1 MTFAVHGLPV
11 ARGIAIGRAVL
22 VVSSRIDVA
31 HYFIKPEEI
40 ETEIDRVRTARNA
53 VADELAKLQANV
65 AQMGPNDAPHEL
77 AALLEVH
84 QMLLQDEALSGGVK
98 HWISERLYNAEWAL
112 TTQLEIIAR
121 QFDEM
126 EDPYLRERKAD
137 LEQVVERLLHRMK
150 GTAAVLAPSP
160 PRRKRAASADD
171 DNDDPTAGDGIDVPL
186 VLIAHDLSPADMLQF
201 KKSVFAGFVTDV
213 GGRTSHTAIV
223 ARSMDIPAVVGARTA
238 SQLVRQD
245 DWVII
250 DGDAGVVIVDPSPII
265 LAEYGFKQRQGDLE
279 RGRLARLRHK
289 PAVTLDGQR
298 VELLANIEMPEDTV
312 GAVKA
317 GAVGV
322 GLFRSEFLFMG
333 RDTGSPQTRLPDEE
347 EQYQAY
353 RRAVE
358 GMQGMPVTIRTID
371 VGADK
376 PLDSKSANK
385 QEHLNP
391 ALGLRAIRWS
401 LADPAMFLTQLR
413 AILRAAAHGEIH
425 LLIPMLA
432 HASEIRQTLSLIDFA
447 RAELDNRGAVYGHV
461 KLGAMIE
468 IPAAALTLRIFL
480 KHFDFLSIGTNDLI
494 QYTLAID
501 RADES
506 VAHLYDPCH
515 PAVLRL
521 VADTIAECR
530 RQGKAV
536 SVCGEMAGDIG
547 FTRLLLGLGLRSFS
561 MHPSQILAVKQE
573 VLRADVSRLEAW
585 AQEVVNAE
593 DPAALLAA
601 KP

>member
-1 MTFAVHGLPV
+1 
-11 ARGIAIGRAVL
+11 
-22 VVSSRIDVA
+22 
-31 HYFIKPEEI
+31 
-40 ETEIDRVRTARNA
+40 
-53 VADELAKLQANV
+53 
-65 AQMGPNDAPHEL
+65 
-77 AALLEVH
+77 
-84 QMLLQDEALSGGVK
+84 
-98 HWISERLYNAEWAL
+98 
-112 TTQLEIIAR
+112 
-121 QFDEM
+121 
-126 EDPYLRERKAD
+126 
-137 LEQVVERLLHRMK
+137 
-150 GTAAVLAPSP
+150 
-160 PRRKRAASADD
+160 
-171 DNDDPTAGDGIDVPL
+171 
-186 VLIAHDLSPADMLQF
+186 
-201 KKSVFAGFVTDV
+201 V

-333 RDTGSPQTRLPDEE
+333 RESTTRQTRLPDEE

-353 RRAVE
+353 KRAVE

-376 PLDSKSANK
+376 PLDGKSANK

-447 RAELDNRGAVYGHV
+447 RTELDNRGAVYGQV

-506 VAHLYDPCH
+506 VAHLYDPAH

-530 RQGKAV
+530 RQGKGVA
-536 SVCGEMAGDIG
+536 VCGEMAGDVA

-561 MHPSQILAVKQE
+561 MHPSRILAVKQE
-573 VLRADVSRLEAW
+573 VLRADTGKLEAW
-585 AQEVVNAE
+585 AKGVLESD
-593 DPAALLAA
+593 DPAAAMA
-601 KP
+601 G